1 MGVILGVIVARNFY
15 VLYVFQQLYVLY
27 MLFSSHMLQGAVRGY
42 WMRENISKCVGQ
54 KLQQMFGDVVQLVP

>member
-1 MGVILGVIVARNFY
+1 MSEVIKEVLTRRVMGVILGVIVARNFY

-42 WMRENISKCVGQ
+42 
-54 KLQQMFGDVVQLVP
+54 